1 MSSHQRDL
9 ARGFTWLGGATLAA
23 RIIDFATI
31 LAVLSFLTKQQVGI
45 GSLVVSAGMVI
56 EALDGWGTSEALI
69 QSPAVNQV
77 QLNTLF
83 WFVVGAACAVGGL
96 TLLVAP
102 GVAAIYGVGGMA
114 AYFWAIALK
123 QPLVGAALVPLAL
136 MNRDLQ
142 FERIAAVNLCATLA
156 AAATRLGLAVWGA
169 GAWALVAAYV
179 VSGLFTLIAVQ
190 FARPYW
196 PKLQLHF
203 ESIRPLLSFG
213 IRAAASNFFEQSF
226 RNIDFLLVGW
236 FYGPAPLAVYRVA
249 FDVAMEPATAAGT
262 LVNRTAMPVFART
275 DTAQHGDTLTWSL
288 SRLAFLVAPLMVG
301 LILAADPLTSLLHDQ
316 QGHSYAAAALPLK
329 ILAAAALLRVTMQ
342 AIYPLLMGSGRPGT
356 AARLSALT
364 MTLLTAG
371 ILIAGF
377 SFPATSGLIAVSVVW
392 LVIYPPLLFWGAA
405 HLRRHWDMSI
415 GKLAGAFGAPIVA
428 IAALVFV
435 VVLARQFAGISDPKL
450 QVAVVI
456 AATALSYAGLALYTR
471 RTASL

>member
-23 RIIDFATI
+23 KIIDFATI
-31 LAVLSFLTKQQVGI
+31 LAVLAFLTKQQVGI

-56 EALDGWGTSEALI
+56 EALDGFGTSEALV
-69 QSPAVNQV
+69 QSPSVNPI

-83 WFVVGAACAVGGL
+83 WFVVSAACVVAGL
-96 TLLVAP
+96 TLLAAP
-102 GVAAIYGVGGMA
+102 WIAAVYGVSGMT

-169 GAWALVAAYV
+169 GAWSLVAAYV
-179 VSGLFTLIAVQ
+179 ASGLFTLIAVQ

-196 PKLQLHF
+196 PKLQLRL
-203 ESIRPLLSFG
+203 SAIRPLLHFG
-213 IRAAASNFFEQSF
+213 LRAATSNFFEQTF

-262 LVNRTAMPVFART
+262 LVNRTALPVFARA
-275 DTAQHGDTLTWSL
+275 DTAQRADTLTWSL
-288 SRLAFLVAPLMVG
+288 RRLAYLVAPLMVG
-301 LILAADPLTSLLHDQ
+301 LILAADPLTALLHDQ

-329 ILAAAALLRVTMQ
+329 LLAAAALPRVTMQ
-342 AIYPLLMGSGRPGT
+342 SIYPLLMGSGRPGT
-356 AARLSALT
+356 AARLSGMT
-364 MTLLTAG
+364 MLLLTG
-371 ILIAGF
+371 GVLIAGF
-377 SFPATSGLIAVSVVW
+377 SFPASSGLIAVSAVW
-392 LVIYPPLLFWGAA
+392 LLIYPPLLVWGAT
-405 HLRRHWDMSI
+405 HLQQHWDISI
-415 GKLAGAFGAPIVA
+415 GTLVGTFGVPIVA
-428 IAALVFV
+428 IM
-435 VVLARQFAGISDPKL
+435 G
-450 QVAVVI
+450 
-456 AATALSYAGLALYTR
+456 
-471 RTASL
+471 